1 MSAGIRSVA
10 KQKYVAKATALGVR
24 VPQAELLRRM
34 PRCRGL
40 KKMGKNHIA
49 RFVMSSPVRLLMC
62 MSLFS
67 SMVFYAPVS
76 LLVRTR
82 MGITL
87 EEFFVLQALLSAT
100 VFFFEIPSGFLS
112 DAIGYRQTILLSF
125 LLNFAARVLM
135 LLSQNFWMF
144 AAEAVVEGLAAA
156 LNSGTIS
163 GYVYSIS
170 ERDTYAVNMAEIN
183 RCSEFGFL
191 LSTLGFSV
199 IYQCLGMRGLL
210 LGTAAAAFAAFL
222 ASCRL
227 SQKTCSKLRGI
238 KLAAQQGCG
247 VLDPGGSCQMDMQAC
262 PAWLVA
268 RGNKSLEEKKKRTR
282 GGDAVHWKNMI
293 KMVHGFRVHPDMPDL
308 VCVLGI
314 SLVSLSFLLVNFFY
328 VTILEEL
335 GLDETYMTAVILVY
349 TGIQILIPW
358 IIRKR
363 NRLQEKRSRRRSCPD
378 EQNSLQK
385 HLNALL
391 TSLAAA
397 AVLVFGLAWTESFFV
412 LLPMILLPAALQLL
426 QLDVETC
433 QNLCIDRKGLSR
445 NRVTVISG
453 YSMVSNAL
461 EILFLFASS
470 QIGAMGVRPLF
481 WGLGILLLLAAG
493 LVFRLLRKEI

>member
-1 MSAGIRSVA
+1 MKKIVILGSTGSIGTQCLDIIRDN
-10 KQKYVAKATALGVR
+10 KEKYKVTALTCGSNT
-24 VPQAELLRRM
+24 ELLA
-34 PRCRGL
+34 
-40 KKMGKNHIA
+40 HQI
-49 RFVMSSPVRLLMC
+49 
-62 MSLFS
+62 
-67 SMVFYAPVS
+67 
-76 LLVRTR
+76 
-82 MGITL
+82 
-87 EEFFVLQALLSAT
+87 EEFGPELAVTGTAEDAEKLRRRFPHLEILYGADGLETAASADCHMVVNAL
-100 VFFFEIPSGFLS
+100 V
-112 DAIGYRQTILLSF
+112 
-125 LLNFAARVLM
+125 
-135 LLSQNFWMF
+135 
-144 AAEAVVEGLAAA
+144 
-156 LNSGTIS
+156 
-163 GYVYSIS
+163 
-170 ERDTYAVNMAEIN
+170 
-183 RCSEFGFL
+183 
-191 LSTLGFSV
+191 
-199 IYQCLGMRGLL
+199 GMRGLL

-227 SQKTCSKLRGI
+227 SQKPRSKLRGI
-238 KLAAQQGCG
+238 RLAEQQSCG
-247 VLDPGGSCQMDMQAC
+247 VFDPRGSCQM
-262 PAWLVA
+262 
-268 RGNKSLEEKKKRTR
+268 
-282 GGDAVHWKNMI
+282 
-293 KMVHGFRVHPDMPDL
+293 DMPDL

-314 SLVSLSFLLVNFFY
+314 SLVSLAFLLVNFFY

-378 EQNSLQK
+378 EQNSMQK